1 VRVLGID
8 PGLSRCGVGVV
19 DGPVGKPVAVHAGV
33 IRTRADAPMAQRLL
47 AIYQGFVALL
57 DEHRPDAV
65 AVERVFFDRNVSTGI
80 GVAQAAG
87 LALVLAEQRG
97 IPSVEYTPSEIK
109 SLIAGDGAADKGQVG
124 YMVTAQLRLKAMPKP
139 ADAADALAVA
149 LCHLTQG
156 RTPNA
161 GGMSPRLAAAY
172 AQAGAGAQVVK
183 SVDSAKPA
191 ERSGAAASAS
201 ASASAPTPT
210 PATARPPA
218 TGRRR

>member
-19 DGPVGKPVAVHAGV
+19 DGPRGRPAAVHVGV
-33 IRTRADAPMAQRLL
+33 LRTRADEPTAQRLSTIFDGL
-47 AIYQGFVALL
+47 RALL

-87 LALVLAEQRG
+87 LALVLATQRG
-97 IPSVEYTPSEIK
+97 LPVVEYTPSEVK
-109 SLIAGDGAADKGQVG
+109 SLVAGDGAADKGQVA
-124 YMVTAQLRLKAMPKP
+124 YMVAAQLRLAEPPRP
-139 ADAADALAVA
+139 ADAADALALA

-156 RTPNA
+156 RTPLA

-172 AQAGAGAQVVK
+172 AAADAGAQVV
-183 SVDSAKPA
+183 
-191 ERSGAAASAS
+191 RHGR
-201 ASASAPTPT
+201 TP
-210 PATARPPA
+210 
-218 TGRRR
+218 